1 MNDDGDFDVLSQAQ
15 SAAVKTVSEQRDL
28 SVDTVVTAML
38 SGAAKVLAFQIDT
51 MPDKREE
58 YTGHGLRPAAN
69 GNRLSS
75 HRPAERTIALPPTRR
90 ILLLVQFVE

>member
-1 MNDDGDFDVLSQAQ
+1 MNDDGDFDVLSQAL

-38 SGAAKVLAFQIDT
+38 SGAAKVLAFRIDV

-58 YTGHGLRPAAN
+58 YTATACGLLRTAIDYQVTVLRN
-69 GNRLSS
+69 
-75 HRPAERTIALPPTRR
+75 ER
-90 ILLLVQFVE
+90 